1 MNAAAV
7 SRFLGKTY
15 RRSAT
20 ARTKIRGYS
29 LTTSGFSVR
38 QLSNAVAVSY
48 ESGSWT
54 SRSDINEINNRSA
67 EMISSIRATLIENG
81 FVLDE
86 ARSGI
91 VVIGKAK
98 EGK

>member
-1 MNAAAV
+1 MNAAVV

-15 RRSAT
+15 RRSIT

-29 LTTSGFSVR
+29 LTRAGFSVR
-38 QLSNAVAVSY
+38 QLSNAVEVEY
-48 ESGSWT
+48 ISGRWT
-54 SRSDINEINNRSA
+54 SGNEIDKTPA

-81 FVLDE
+81 FLLNE
-86 ARSGI
+86 ASSGI

>member
-7 SRFLGKTY
+7 SKFLGKTY
-15 RRSAT
+15 RRSIT

-29 LTTSGFSVR
+29 LTRAGFSVR
-38 QLSNAVAVSY
+38 QLSNAVEVEY
-48 ESGSWT
+48 ISGRWT
-54 SRSDINEINNRSA
+54 NGNEIEKTPA
-67 EMISSIRATLIENG
+67 EMIASIRETLIENG
-81 FVLDE
+81 FLLNE
-86 ARSGI
+86 ASSGI

>member
-7 SRFLGKTY
+7 SKFLGKTY
-15 RRSAT
+15 RRSIT

-29 LTTSGFSVR
+29 LTRAGFSVR
-38 QLSNAVAVSY
+38 QLSNSVEVEY
-48 ESGSWT
+48 ISGRWT
-54 SRSDINEINNRSA
+54 TGNEIEKTPA
-67 EMISSIRATLIENG
+67 EMIASIRETLIENG
-81 FVLDE
+81 FLLNE
-86 ARSGI
+86 ASSGI